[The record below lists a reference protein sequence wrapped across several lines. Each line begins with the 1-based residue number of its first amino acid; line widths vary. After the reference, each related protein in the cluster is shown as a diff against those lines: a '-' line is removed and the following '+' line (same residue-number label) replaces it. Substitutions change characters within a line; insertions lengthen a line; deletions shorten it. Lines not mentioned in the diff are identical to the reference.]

1 MDLPGKGDVVKVT
14 INKEEPYGYFVNLT
28 DYNTEGFVLKLGG
41 RQGRVEKSVVGKQE
55 ELTAEVLRVD
65 KKKRYIDLQFILN

>member
-28 DYNTEGFVLKLGG
+28 DYNTEGLVLKFSG
-41 RQGRVEKSVVGKQE
+41 RRGRVQKSIVGKQE
-55 ELTAEVLRVD
+55 DLTAEVLRVD
-65 KKKRYIDLQFILN
+65 TKKRYIDLQFILN